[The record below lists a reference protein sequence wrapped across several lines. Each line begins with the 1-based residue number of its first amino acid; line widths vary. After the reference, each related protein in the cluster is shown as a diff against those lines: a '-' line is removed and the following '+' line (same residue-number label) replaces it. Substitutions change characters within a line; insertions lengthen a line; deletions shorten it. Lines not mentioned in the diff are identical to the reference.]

1 MPAKRLHTRTA
12 CGAWYKLHV
21 RSDARSITALLLSI
35 ALVASACGTRRSEP
49 PSTEPSSP
57 PSPPPSSPPS
67 PTQPVPSRQASPA
80 NSPTPTTKN
89 PFGVMLPAELVRRP
103 GGIETARA
111 LGAVYYRPTSIFVD
125 RWEGRCLECDTAL
138 GAGLALVLTVRA
150 NGPGA
155 TAPPRDLEAYRR
167 TLAEVL
173 DRYRPAVL
181 VVENEENSAL
191 FYAGTPAE
199 YAAELEVAC
208 MVAHE
213 RGIPCANGG
222 LVSSLVALLVY
233 DDARRADDAGRV
245 ERIAGSA
252 FTPEERTQLDSAR
265 AQEQLRKGEAL
276 LASYRAAGADYVNFH
291 WYIAEPEIL
300 AEAVAFLRART
311 GLPVMTN
318 EVGQVTDD
326 PEDTTAIMAGVIAT
340 GLPIAIWFGLDGP
353 KARGLVDRDGT
364 VRPTGDAFRRFIVD
378 RFGPAGSGG

>member
-1 MPAKRLHTRTA
+1 M
-12 CGAWYKLHV
+12 
-21 RSDARSITALLLSI
+21 RSDARTIAVFLLSLALLM
-35 ALVASACGTRRSEP
+35 AACGARRSEP
-49 PSTEPSSP
+49 PSAE
-57 PSPPPSSPPS
+57 PSPPPSS
-67 PTQPVPSRQASPA
+67 TQPAPSRLASPP
-80 NSPTPTTKN
+80 NSPTPATKN
-89 PFGVMLPAELVRRP
+89 PFGVMLPTELVRRP

-111 LGAVYYRPTSIFVD
+111 LGAVYYRPTSIFLD
-125 RWEGRCLECDTAL
+125 RWEGRCLECDAAL
-138 GAGLALVLTVRA
+138 GAGLALVLTARA
-150 NGPGA
+150 SGPGA
-155 TAPPRDLEAYRR
+155 TAPPRDLDAYRR

-199 YAAELEVAC
+199 YAAELEAAC
-208 MVAHE
+208 TVAHE

-233 DDARRADDAGRV
+233 DDARRAGDAARA
-245 ERIAGSA
+245 ERIARSA

-276 LASYRAAGADYVNFH
+276 LASYRAAGADFVNFH
-291 WYIAEPEIL
+291 WYIADPEIL
-300 AEAVAFLRART
+300 VEAVAFLRAQT
-311 GLPVMTN
+311 GLPAVTN

-326 PEDTTAIMAGVIAT
+326 PEDTTAIMAGVVDA

-364 VRPTGDAFRRFIVD
+364 VRPTGDAFRRFIAD
-378 RFGPAGSGG
+378 HFGPIGPGG